1 MVWAVLEAAAAAL
14 VGGGEFFRRGG
25 MLAREGAIFGQAT
38 AARFRGE
45 IRF

>member
-14 VGGGEFFRRGG
+14 VGGGDFFGRGG

-45 IRF
+45 NRF